1 MRVVMRCAAVALLL
15 ILAGCNEGPARAI
28 VAGKVTYKGAP
39 LAKGQI
45 RFLIDNRPSSM
56 GQIENGSYRIDYHGG
71 VPVGSGKVEIEGF
84 EDTAKVVFTGPTG
97 EKVHEAKQILPEKY
111 NKKTELTVEIKNGD
125 NEKNF
130 DLTP

>member
-1 MRVVMRCAAVALLL
+1 MRIVLRCAAVALLL
-15 ILAGCNEGPARAI
+15 ILAGCNEGPARA
-28 VAGKVTYKGAP
+28 VVSGKVTYKGTP

-56 GQIENGSYRIDYHGG
+56 GQIENGSYRIDYQGG

-97 EKVHEAKQILPEKY
+97 EKVHEAKQILPDKY
-111 NKKTELTVEIKNGD
+111 NKKTELTVEIKNGE